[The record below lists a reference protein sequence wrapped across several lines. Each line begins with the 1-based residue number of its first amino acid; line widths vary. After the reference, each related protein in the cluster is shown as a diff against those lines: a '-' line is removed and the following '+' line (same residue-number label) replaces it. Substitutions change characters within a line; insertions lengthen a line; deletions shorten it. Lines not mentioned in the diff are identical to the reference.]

1 MLNMMTLFVIIIII
15 ISCRVVINSLYIVT
29 LSVSFTSAINPNF
42 PTQFWTIGLR

>member
-1 MLNMMTLFVIIIII
+1 MTLFVIIII